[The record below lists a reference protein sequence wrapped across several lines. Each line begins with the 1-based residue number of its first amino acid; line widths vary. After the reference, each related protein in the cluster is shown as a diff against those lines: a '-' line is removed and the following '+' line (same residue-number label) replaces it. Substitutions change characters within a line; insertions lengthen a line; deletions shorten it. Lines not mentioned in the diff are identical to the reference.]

1 MLNTDVRRAIGAN
14 QSKQEHLMPLA
25 ALMVH
30 VDMDHDSEK
39 TVELAI
45 ALAERFQATLIGVA
59 GCALW
64 PAFMAGDARLTNANQ
79 YDFQKVM
86 ARFEQRGKKFCARGR
101 HRPGPAAVHGL
112 SCDPKRIRAISQ
124 CECVSIPGYCVHAW
138 HDCHRVS
145 CRAQYVTSLNA
156 KYRARSRRAGR
167 HHRLYSEPQMTSGRS
182 LRQ

>member
-30 VDMDHDSEK
+30 VDMDHDSEQ

-64 PAFMAGDARLTNANQ
+64 PA
-79 YDFQKVM
+79 
-86 ARFEQRGKKFCARGR
+86 
-101 HRPGPAAVHGL
+101 
-112 SCDPKRIRAISQ
+112 S
-124 CECVSIPGYCVHAW
+124 
-138 HDCHRVS
+138 
-145 CRAQYVTSLNA
+145 
-156 KYRARSRRAGR
+156 RARNGSRLWRA
-167 HHRLYSEPQMTSGRS
+167 LPMMTRS
-182 LRQ
+182 AARASRATTSV